1 MEPSESDSLACI
13 FCLSPFS
20 SPLVLFVS
28 LTIYRH
34 TLSLSRVSSS
44 SPPSPLFS
52 INSNSVSL
60 SLCLW
65 NGEFYF
71 AFLFNVWRSNDLSSR
86 VFIFFFFFGSWS
98 RGCFRRRRLQYL
110 PRSFHPSRPCYCIP
124 LHHSLFIHFFFFLGN
139 KKEIYVSVGIKF
151 RK

>member
-1 MEPSESDSLACI
+1 MPERIRRDWPIPWNRLNRIPLPAFSASL
-13 FCLSPFS
+13 PF
-20 SPLVLFVS
+20 PLLYFFS
-28 LTIYRH
+28 FLWPFTD

-124 LHHSLFIHFFFFLGN
+124 LHHSLFIHFFFL
-139 KKEIYVSVGIKF
+139 F
-151 RK
+151 RE